1 MERTIGPNQNQVFSC
16 TELHVQRFNLSPPQ
30 ISQKISQR
38 TSPTNISLIGGISF
52 FGEISTVSL
61 SVRYHSACSGK
72 ISSTPAS
79 PWSKF
84 FARSNCTIA
93 WKIANNN
100 ISAFFFSS
108 SRSSLR
114 YHTPLLVHKKSTKQL
129 LHQSKPT
136 SQDVLVDLSWRLP
149 WADSWWCKL
158 SLLYQFCSHLPKTM
172 SQTCHNIQ
180 NFRPFKLKDTS

>member
-38 TSPTNISLIGGISF
+38 SSPTNISLIGGISF

-93 WKIANNN
+93 WKIANYD
-100 ISAFFFSS
+100 ISAFLAPAGAHCATILHCLSA
-108 SRSSLR
+108 RSQQNNFYIR
-114 YHTPLLVHKKSTKQL
+114 ANPHPKM
-129 LHQSKPT
+129 
-136 SQDVLVDLSWRLP
+136 
-149 WADSWWCKL
+149 
-158 SLLYQFCSHLPKTM
+158 SLLIFLEGYLGPTVDDVRSPCSISSVH
-172 SQTCHNIQ
+172 TCQ
-180 NFRPFKLKDTS
+180 RPCHKHVTKSRIPDHSN